1 MNTLHLP
8 NSGRS
13 SVLLN
18 RLLARTRL
26 RQLQLLIL
34 IADLGSI
41 QRAAEVVGQT
51 QSSATKALSE
61 LERMVG
67 LPLFERHAR
76 GVRPTLICRD
86 LLPLLRSMLGSL
98 TGCAEM
104 LAAAA
109 EGAQGVLSVGAITGA
124 LSGFLGR
131 ELAPFLQQHP
141 QLRVEVVEDSHHAL
155 LAALASRTL
164 DMVLVREPA
173 VVASGMRFVPLLQ
186 DQVVA
191 VAGSG
196 HPLHRKRVVHANQ
209 MLEEQWVLAPLST
222 QMHEAF
228 ERLFESCAQ
237 LPQHS
242 PLITR
247 SLPMLLEYLR
257 TTNAVALTPL
267 SVVQPFV
274 QAGWLRVL
282 ALQFPPTLAAIGLLV
297 PETPEKHGVNLLAEF
312 LAQVAVKS
320 LPSHSQQADPR

>member
-1 MNTLHLP
+1 MQSTTTSHLP
-8 NSGRS
+8 NSWRS
-13 SVLLN
+13 SALLN

-26 RQLQLLIL
+26 RQLQLLVL

-41 QRAAEVVGQT
+41 QRAAEAVGQT

-76 GVRPTLICRD
+76 GVRPTLTCRD

-98 TGCAEM
+98 TGCAER

-131 ELAPFLQQHP
+131 ELGPFLEHNP

-155 LAALASRTL
+155 LAALAARTL
-164 DMVLVREPA
+164 DMVLVREPPTL
-173 VVASGMRFVPLLQ
+173 ASGTRFVPLLQ
-186 DQVVA
+186 DKVVA
-191 VAGSG
+191 VAGPS
-196 HPLHRKRVVHANQ
+196 HPLRRKRFLHADQ
-209 MLEEQWVLAPLST
+209 MLEQRWVLAPLST

-228 ERLFESCAQ
+228 ERLFEPCDQ
-237 LPQHS
+237 LPRHS

-257 TTNAVALTPL
+257 TTDAVALTPL

-274 QAGWLRVL
+274 QAGWLQVL
-282 ALQFPPTLAAIGLLV
+282 ALQFPATLSAIGVLV
-297 PETPEKHGVNLLAEF
+297 SEAPEKQGVALLTDYLVQR
-312 LAQVAVKS
+312 LA
-320 LPSHSQQADPR
+320 

>member
-1 MNTLHLP
+1 MTTSHLP
-8 NSGRS
+8 SSGRS
-13 SVLLN
+13 SALLN

-26 RQLQLLIL
+26 RQLQLLVL

-86 LLPLLRSMLGSL
+86 LLPLLRNMLGSL
-98 TGCAEM
+98 NGCAEM

-109 EGAQGVLSVGAITGA
+109 EGVQGILSVGAITGA

-131 ELAPFLQQHP
+131 ELPPFLQQHP

-155 LAALASRTL
+155 LAGLAARTL
-164 DMVLVREPA
+164 DMVLVRAPA
-173 VVASGMRFVPLLQ
+173 AAISGTRFVPLLQ
-186 DQVVA
+186 DEVVVVA
-191 VAGSG
+191 APT
-196 HPLHRKRVVHANQ
+196 HPLHRKRNLHASQ
-209 MLEEQWVLAPLST
+209 LLEQQWVLAPLST

-228 ERLFESCAQ
+228 ERLFESCEH
-237 LPQHS
+237 LPERS

-257 TTNAVALTPL
+257 ATYAVALTPL

-274 QAGWLRVL
+274 QAGWLKVL
-282 ALQFPPTLAAIGLLV
+282 ALQFPRTLAAIGLLL
-297 PETPEKHGVNLLAEF
+297 PETPEKHGVDMLAEF
-312 LAQVAVKS
+312 LM
-320 LPSHSQQADPR
+320 PRSQ